1 MNIAPVET
9 AFNAVILLLVEVHD
23 VTECCVQISTWYVVK
38 DVNLFVAGRQQV
50 LAGQVKFQSRYNV
63 CNLKQD

>member
-9 AFNAVILLLVEVHD
+9 VFNAVMLLLVAVHD
-23 VTECCVQISTWYVVK
+23 VIECCVQISTWYVVK

-50 LAGQVKFQSRYNV
+50 LAGQVEFQRRNDV
-63 CNLKQD
+63 